1 MSRSSWVL
9 VFALVQACAS
19 TVLANAQA
27 VPSQTD
33 ITTSLQKSSSPV
45 AFLYVSS
52 APNNGYE
59 INAYQVAANGALTNV
74 AGSPFAE
81 NGFYMAVNR
90 KWLFATDTVNIYSFS
105 VAWNGALQ
113 QVSSLD
119 AQQYNQYNAGGPVS
133 LFFDR
138 SGRTL
143 YDEDIYGNQGSN
155 NTYQFLNFDQTSGA
169 VSYLGATGA
178 ASATWNTPLSF
189 IGSNAYAY
197 GSTCYHWGQYIYG
210 FGRNQ
215 DGSLTDLNLQPVIPS
230 ASAGSYCPYLA
241 AADRGNDVAISLTP
255 TLDGVVNGAAQLAVY
270 TADAAG
276 DLTTSSTSS
285 NMPQVAVGTITDM
298 KASPSGKLLAVAGST
313 GLQVFHF
320 HGANPITRFTPLMVK
335 DQVDEVRWDNANHLY
350 ALSRLAGKLYVFNV
364 TSTGVTRSPGSPYSI
379 TMPQSVAVLP
389 RT

>member
-1 MSRSSWVL
+1 
-9 VFALVQACAS
+9 VFALIQACAS

-45 AFLYVSS
+45 ALLYVSS
-52 APNNGYE
+52 APNIGGYE

-74 AGSPFAE
+74 PGSPFAE

-90 KWLFATDTVNIYSFS
+90 KWLFATDTVNVYSFS
-105 VAWNGALQ
+105 IAWNGALQ
-113 QVSSLD
+113 QVSSMD
-119 AQQYNQYNAGGPVS
+119 AQQYNQYNAGGPVN

-155 NTYQFLNFDQTSGA
+155 NTYQFLDFDPTSGA
-169 VSYLGATGA
+169 VSYLGATGV
-178 ASATWNTPLSF
+178 ASATWDTPLSF
-189 IGSNAYAY
+189 IGNNAFAY
-197 GSTCYHWGQYIYG
+197 GATCYHWGQYIYG

-241 AADRGNDVAISLTP
+241 AADAGSDVAIALTP
-255 TLDGVVNGAAQLAVY
+255 TLDGFVSGAAQIAVY

-276 DLTTSSTSS
+276 DLTTTSTSS
-285 NMPQVAVGTITDM
+285 NMPQVAVGTVTDL

-313 GLQVFHF
+313 GVQVFHF
-320 HGANPITRFTPLMVK
+320 NSANPITRFTQLMVK

-350 ALSRLAGKLYVFNV
+350 AISRLSGKLYVFNV
-364 TSTGVTRSPGSPYSI
+364 TPTGVTLSPGSPYSI
-379 TMPQSVAVLP
+379 VMPQSLVVLS
-389 RT
+389 RK